1 MKYLFICLLIDCLFL
16 NASKGTT
23 GKEKVDFFVP
33 KLSVKVKSLS
43 RVRLCATPW
52 TVAYKALPSM
62 GFFQARVLDNTTKIK
77 VSPKSCNLVVP
88 ERKLVDYVV
97 WSL

>member
-43 RVRLCATPW
+43 RVRLFATPW